1 MLSYFSA
8 IENYILYFSLF
19 ISVIDNNRSIYAMGV
34 LPPPMVFLF
43 SKVVVH
49 INMTAMGPKIL
60 RIDGSTRRQ
69 ESVSR
74 SLGDLAVATL
84 QEQFGVVNLTLRDT
98 RSGIGNISSA
108 WRNASLTPGEARSSE
123 DRALLAQSEAL
134 ISEVESADLLLI
146 ALPIY
151 NFSIP
156 AALKSWID
164 LICRDNVD
172 GARARDLSGKWK
184 NKQALIIV
192 TSNYTMA
199 NAADDF
205 ATPYLEFMMKFMGI
219 NHLSFIDATGLA
231 NDAEAI
237 VSRAKKALTEHC
249 IKVSEAWDKQTA
261 AE

>member
-1 MLSYFSA
+1 
-8 IENYILYFSLF
+8 
-19 ISVIDNNRSIYAMGV
+19 
-34 LPPPMVFLF
+34 
-43 SKVVVH
+43 
-49 INMTAMGPKIL
+49 MTAMAPKIL
-60 RIDGSTRRQ
+60 RIDGSTRRH

-74 SLGDLAVATL
+74 SLSDLAVTTL

-108 WRNASLTPGEARSSE
+108 WRSASLTPGEARSSE

-134 ISEVESADLLLI
+134 ISEVENADLLLI

-172 GARARDLSGKWK
+172 GARARDLSGKSE

-192 TSNYTMA
+192 TSNCTMA

-231 NDAEAI
+231 NDPEAI
-237 VSRAKKALTEHC
+237 VSRAKKAVIEHC
-249 IKVSEAWDKQTA
+249 FKVAEAWDKQTA

>member
-1 MLSYFSA
+1 
-8 IENYILYFSLF
+8 
-19 ISVIDNNRSIYAMGV
+19 
-34 LPPPMVFLF
+34 MVH
-43 SKVVVH
+43 KD
-49 INMTAMGPKIL
+49 MTAMAPKIL
-60 RIDGSTRRQ
+60 RIDSSTKRH
-69 ESVSR
+69 ESVGR
-74 SLGDLAVATL
+74 SLSDLAITTL
-84 QEQFGVVNLTLRDT
+84 QEQFGMVSVTLRDT

-123 DRALLAQSEAL
+123 DRAVLAQSEAL
-134 ISEVESADLLLI
+134 ISEVENADLLVI

-172 GARARDLSGKWK
+172 GARARNLSSKSR

-192 TSNYTMA
+192 TSNYTMVDT
-199 NAADDF
+199 ADDF

-231 NDAEAI
+231 NDPEAI
-237 VSRAKKALTEHC
+237 VSRAKKAVTEHC
-249 IKVSEAWDKQTA
+249 IKVAEVWDKQTA

>member
-1 MLSYFSA
+1 MT
-8 IENYILYFSLF
+8 
-19 ISVIDNNRSIYAMGV
+19 V
-34 LPPPMVFLF
+34 L
-43 SKVVVH
+43 
-49 INMTAMGPKIL
+49 GPKIL
-60 RIDGSTRRQ
+60 RIDGSTRQR

-74 SLGDLAVATL
+74 SLGDLAVTTL

-108 WRNASLTPGEARSSE
+108 WRNASMTSGESRSTE
-123 DRALLAQSEAL
+123 HRALLAQSEAL
-134 ISEVESADLLLI
+134 ISEVENADLLLI

-172 GARARDLSGKWK
+172 GARARNLGGKTK

-199 NAADDF
+199 NGADDF
-205 ATPYLEFMMKFMGI
+205 ATPYLKFMMKFLKIYWSM
-219 NHLSFIDATGLA
+219 LRMSY
-231 NDAEAI
+231 
-237 VSRAKKALTEHC
+237 LTE
-249 IKVSEAWDKQTA
+249 KRMQPRGY
-261 AE
+261 

>member
-1 MLSYFSA
+1 
-8 IENYILYFSLF
+8 
-19 ISVIDNNRSIYAMGV
+19 
-34 LPPPMVFLF
+34 
-43 SKVVVH
+43 
-49 INMTAMGPKIL
+49 MTAMAPKIL
-60 RIDGSTRRQ
+60 RIDGSTRRH

-74 SLGDLAVATL
+74 SLSDLAVTTL

-134 ISEVESADLLLI
+134 ISEVENAELLLI

-172 GARARDLSGKWK
+172 GARARDLSGKSK

-231 NDAEAI
+231 NDPEAI
-237 VSRAKKALTEHC
+237 VSRAKKAVIEHC
-249 IKVSEAWDKQTA
+249 IKVAEAWDKQTA